1 MITIMAFS
9 VNIYFFL
16 FICLFLIFHLISNSL
31 QPKILLPSLVPGE
44 EVMYEGLRV
53 YLLPDGREDATGG
66 SIGGPILLPAEG
78 ALFLTNYRLIFKGLP
93 TDPYGE
99 LVHFKYTNLF

>member
-1 MITIMAFS
+1 MFS
-9 VNIYFFL
+9 VWPLHFDQPLGNLYSKVVAIL
-16 FICLFLIFHLISNSL
+16 LL

-53 YLLPDGREDATGG
+53 YLLQDGREESTGG
-66 SIGGPILLPAEG
+66 HIGGPILLPAEG

-93 TDPYGE
+93 IDPYG
-99 LVHFKYTNLF
+99 

>member
-1 MITIMAFS
+1 MLSTSESLSHKQHLGSFS
-9 VNIYFFL
+9 KVVSIRV
-16 FICLFLIFHLISNSL
+16 L

-53 YLLPDGREDATGG
+53 YLLQDGREESTGG
-66 SIGGPILLPAEG
+66 LVGGPILLPAEG

-93 TDPYGE
+93 IDPYGQ
-99 LVHFKYTNLF
+99 LCYY